1 MAPLLPTATGILVAL
16 AVHNLNTVDGFSL
29 SLHRTHHVH
38 STTLMSSSWNDDYD
52 DSYRSA
58 PSRGGSSTRQK
69 SGRTRRSNG
78 GGRSGRGR
86 GSRDGQ
92 VSSGRGS
99 GQPRPNRQS
108 KESIRYPKNN
118 FGYDD
123 DDEYDSPNNN
133 GDRMIQQQRM
143 TNPIGCPLFGT
154 CPGCVVDDY
163 VADIDIV
170 KSAQLY
176 FSSGSIQKH
185 ISSSSRGR
193 QSRGRYYDGDD
204 EDDEFYEIKVPSSIT
219 QLRTQAKLAVASD
232 KKWSRNA
239 GCKIGLYQRHS
250 HDVLPIPDC
259 QVHHPSI
266 NKAVEAVVKATR
278 EVRTP
283 AYQEDTGHGLLRY
296 IQCQVELSTGKVC
309 LTLVMNCEKLK
320 ECQPHLS
327 YLVKELKRSEPQ
339 LWHSIWCHCNDSA
352 GNAIFARDVTRWHPI
367 EGPPYIREKLPGA
380 DPDPDS
386 REGLL
391 YFSPMVFRQANYEG
405 FGEIAKQVREV
416 IPNGSKVCEL
426 YAGVGL
432 LGLSA
437 LLHHGKMAEEYDDP
451 DGGIQWLRCSD
462 ENPENARC
470 FERAVSSMPM
480 KITGR
485 SPKQLQKDNGKKG
498 KRTRKNYK
506 GKKSD
511 KELSIKDLMDSMMSE
526 ASDESKPPPV
536 DPSEKVTY
544 MQASAAAA
552 ILKGQALGANVLIVD
567 PPRKGLD
574 EPVLQQLCQPYNPNQ
589 MYAEKPNVLSHMAR
603 HTVNWVNDVRTL
615 IYVSCGFDALARD
628 CDQLLSSNAGWK
640 LESATGYVLFPGS
653 NHVETVVV
661 LRR

>member
-1 MAPLLPTATGILVAL
+1 MAPLIPTATGILLAL
-16 AVHNLNTVDGFSL
+16 TVYNLDAADGFSFPL
-29 SLHRTHHVH
+29 YRTHHVH
-38 STTLMSSSWNDDYD
+38 TKLMSSWSDNSDG
-52 DSYRSA
+52 SYRSA
-58 PSRGGSSTRQK
+58 PYRGSSTRQK
-69 SGRTRRSNG
+69 SGR
-78 GGRSGRGR
+78 GRNTKSGQSGRG
-86 GSRDGQ
+86 DYATKN
-92 VSSGRGS
+92 GRRS

-108 KESIRYPKNN
+108 NESIRYPDNN
-118 FGYDD
+118 FGYYDD
-123 DDEYDSPNNN
+123 DDEYDD
-133 GDRMIQQQRM
+133 DRMIQQQRM
-143 TNPIGCPLFGT
+143 TNSIGCPLFGT
-154 CPGCVVDDY
+154 CPGCVVDKY
-163 VADIDIV
+163 VADIDII

-176 FSSGSIQKH
+176 FSSSSIQKH
-185 ISSSSRGR
+185 ILSSSRGR
-193 QSRGRYYDGDD
+193 QSRGRSSDDGDD
-204 EDDEFYEIKVPSSIT
+204 DEEFYKIKVPSSIT
-219 QLRTQAKLAVASD
+219 QWRTQAKLAVSSD
-232 KKWSRNA
+232 KKWSRDS
-239 GCKIGLYQRHS
+239 GCKIGLYQRNS

-266 NKAVEAVVKATR
+266 NQAVDAIVKATR

-296 IQCQVELSTGKVC
+296 VQCQVELSTGKVC
-309 LTLVMNCEKLK
+309 LTLVMNVEKLK

-327 YLVKELKRSEPQ
+327 YLVKELKRSEPK
-339 LWHSIWCHCNDSA
+339 LWHSIWCHCNNSA
-352 GNAIFARDVTRWHPI
+352 GNAIFARDSTRWHPV

-380 DPDPDS
+380 DPDS
-386 REGLL
+386 HEGLL

-405 FGEIAKQVREV
+405 FAEIAKEVREA

-437 LLHHGKMAEEYDDP
+437 LLHHGKLAEQYDEP
-451 DGGIQWLRCSD
+451 GGGIQWLRCSD
-462 ENPENARC
+462 ENPENMRC
-470 FERAVSSMPM
+470 FERAVSSMPV

-485 SPKQLQKDNGKKG
+485 VPKHFQKDNGKKDKRPRNNKKGG
-498 KRTRKNYK
+498 KP
-506 GKKSD
+506 D

-526 ASDESKPPPV
+526 ASDEYMPPAV

-552 ILKGQALGANVLIVD
+552 ILKGQALGADVLIVD

-589 MYAEKPNVLSHMAR
+589 MYAEKPNALSHIPR
-603 HTVNWVNDVRTL
+603 HTINWVNDVRTL

-640 LESATGYVLFPGS
+640 IESATGYVLFPGS

>member
-1 MAPLLPTATGILVAL
+1 MTPLLSTATGILLAL
-16 AVHNLNTVDGFSL
+16 TTIIVHPEAVNGFSR
-29 SLHRTHHVH
+29 SPHRATHHVH
-38 STTLMSSSWNDDYD
+38 TTTLMSWSDDEYD
-52 DSYRSA
+52 GSYRSS

-69 SGRTRRSNG
+69 SGRGHRSNGGQSGRGLRG
-78 GGRSGRGR
+78 GGRSG
-86 GSRDGQ
+86 
-92 VSSGRGS
+92 SGRGS
-99 GQPRPNRQS
+99 GQPRPNRES
-108 KESIRYPKNN
+108 KESIRYPQNN

-123 DDEYDSPNNN
+123 DDEYNYPNNN
-133 GDRMIQQQRM
+133 NDRMIQQQRM
-143 TNPIGCPLFGT
+143 TNSIGCPLFGT
-154 CPGCVVDDY
+154 CPGCVVDNY
-163 VADIDIV
+163 VADIDII

-176 FSSGSIQKH
+176 FSSSSVQKH
-185 ISSSSRGR
+185 ISSSSHVR
-193 QSRGRYYDGDD
+193 QSRGHYYNEDGDD
-204 EDDEFYEIKVPSSIT
+204 DDEFYKIKVPSSIT
-219 QLRTQAKLAVASD
+219 HWRTQAKLAVAAD
-232 KKWSRNA
+232 KKWSRDA
-239 GCKIGLYQRHS
+239 GCKIGLYQRNS

-266 NKAVEAVVKATR
+266 NKAVEAVVKATSV
-278 EVRTP
+278 VRTP
-283 AYQEDTGHGLLRY
+283 AYQEDTGTGLLRY

-327 YLVKELKRSEPQ
+327 YLVKELKRSEPK

-352 GNAIFARDVTRWHPI
+352 GNAIFARDSTRWHPI

-380 DPDPDS
+380 DPDS

-405 FGEIAKQVREV
+405 FGEIAKQVREA

-437 LLHHGKMAEEYDDP
+437 LLHHGKLAEEYNDS

-485 SPKQLQKDNGKKG
+485 SPKHLQKDKG
-498 KRTRKNYK
+498 QKDKRTRKNQK
-506 GKKSD
+506 GKPS
-511 KELSIKDLMDSMMSE
+511 KEMSIKDLMDSMMTE
-526 ASDESKPPPV
+526 ASDESNPPPV

-589 MYAEKPNVLSHMAR
+589 MYAEKPNALSHMPR

-661 LRR
+661 LRRK

>member
-1 MAPLLPTATGILVAL
+1 MTPLISIVTGTLVAL
-16 AVHNLNTVDGFSL
+16 TISNPNAANGFSL
-29 SLHRTHHVH
+29 SSHRTHHVH
-38 STTLMSSSWNDDYD
+38 KTTLMAWGDDYD
-52 DSYRSA
+52 GGYRSS
-58 PSRGGSSTRQK
+58 PSRGGGSSTRQK
-69 SGRTRRSNG
+69 SGRGRRSNG
-78 GGRSGRGR
+78 GQAGRGH
-86 GSRDGQ
+86 RDGRPG
-92 VSSGRGS
+92 SGRGS
-99 GQPRPNRQS
+99 GQPRRSNRQS
-108 KESIRYPKNN
+108 KESIRYPRNNN

-123 DDEYDSPNNN
+123 DDEYESPSNNSS
-133 GDRMIQQQRM
+133 RMIQQQRM
-143 TNPIGCPLFGT
+143 TNAIGCPLFGT

-163 VADIDIV
+163 VADIDII

-176 FSSGSIQKH
+176 FSSSSVQKH
-185 ISSSSRGR
+185 ISSSSSRGR
-193 QSRGRYYDGDD
+193 QSRGGRYYDDYDDDDD
-204 EDDEFYEIKVPSSIT
+204 EDFYKVKVPSSIT
-219 QLRTQAKLAVASD
+219 QWRTQAKLAVASD
-232 KKWSRNA
+232 GKWSRNA
-239 GCKIGLYQRHS
+239 GCKIGLYQRNS

-266 NKAVEAVVKATR
+266 NKAVEAVVKATC

-283 AYQEDTGHGLLRY
+283 AYQEDTGQGLLRY
-296 IQCQVELSTGKVC
+296 IQCQVEISTGKVC

-327 YLVKELKRSEPQ
+327 YLVKELKRSEPK

-352 GNAIFARDVTRWHPI
+352 GNAIFARDSTRWHPI

-380 DPDPDS
+380 DPDS

-405 FGEIAKQVREV
+405 FGEIAKQVREA
-416 IPNGSKVCEL
+416 IPSGSKVCEL

-437 LLHHGKMAEEYDDP
+437 LLHHGKLAEEHDDP
-451 DGGIQWLRCSD
+451 EGGIQWLRCSD
-462 ENPENARC
+462 ENPENERC

-485 SPKQLQKDNGKKG
+485 SPKQHQKDNGKKG
-498 KRTRKNYK
+498 KRTRKNQK
-506 GKKSD
+506 GKNSG
-511 KELSIKDLMDSMMSE
+511 KEISIKDLMDSMMSD

-603 HTVNWVNDVRTL
+603 HTVNWVNDVQTL

-628 CDQLLSSNAGWK
+628 CDQLLSSSAGWK